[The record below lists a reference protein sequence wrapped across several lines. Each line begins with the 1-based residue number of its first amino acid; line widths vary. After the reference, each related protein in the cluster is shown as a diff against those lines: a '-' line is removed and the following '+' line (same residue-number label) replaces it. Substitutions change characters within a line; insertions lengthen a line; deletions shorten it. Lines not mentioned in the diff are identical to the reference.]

1 MRSALLVL
9 YVSGAAALSLHAAP
23 PTARLASTRRA
34 AGAVCVEA
42 DVDVADS
49 SFVDPG
55 MKGAVS
61 WQEELE
67 TLLAPETGQEE
78 REMML
83 KDLLARAPEISEEV
97 QAALQNKDMGSL
109 LPESSRSKQLID
121 DIGVVQRQVLCLLC
135 LHGVLVVCS
144 KCEAHG
150 LRGRWMPS
158 TDEEPILSL
167 SPSVTPAG
175 GRGHTAARRLGGAG
189 RAGQRRARRPRARRV
204 RGAAWPC
211 AACTSAGAPSPS
223 PQPSP
228 HPRPTL
234 LALRTLAPPWSH
246 PGLALALP
254 SSPCPRLAAH
264 GPARPARDGACNPAR
279 NGACNRTQSSCNQD
293 PARAFS
299 LVQQEARNTVTRT
312 PEGLE
317 TPSYRVARQ
326 GEGYEVRECEPL
338 GLPSP

>member
-1 MRSALLVL
+1 MISRRITRQGHQPEEGGGGRDTSTEVCDSCVVLAMRSALLVL
-9 YVSGAAALSLHAAP
+9 VASGAAALSLHASP

-121 DIGVVQRQVLCLLC
+121 DIGVVQRQVLCLL
-135 LHGVLVVCS
+135 
-144 KCEAHG
+144 
-150 LRGRWMPS
+150 
-158 TDEEPILSL
+158 
-167 SPSVTPAG
+167 
-175 GRGHTAARRLGGAG
+175 
-189 RAGQRRARRPRARRV
+189 
-204 RGAAWPC
+204 
-211 AACTSAGAPSPS
+211 
-223 PQPSP
+223 
-228 HPRPTL
+228 
-234 LALRTLAPPWSH
+234 
-246 PGLALALP
+246 
-254 SSPCPRLAAH
+254 
-264 GPARPARDGACNPAR
+264 
-279 NGACNRTQSSCNQD
+279 
-293 PARAFS
+293 
-299 LVQQEARNTVTRT
+299 
-312 PEGLE
+312 
-317 TPSYRVARQ
+317 
-326 GEGYEVRECEPL
+326 
-338 GLPSP
+338 